1 MLFLLSK
8 VYKGKIQL
16 DMECADFVGGGYRK
30 CLKLLYVMMKKFLEK
45 IFIKL

>member
-1 MLFLLSK
+1 MSENQVF
-8 VYKGKIQL
+8 GQA
-16 DMECADFVGGGYRK
+16 EGGYRK